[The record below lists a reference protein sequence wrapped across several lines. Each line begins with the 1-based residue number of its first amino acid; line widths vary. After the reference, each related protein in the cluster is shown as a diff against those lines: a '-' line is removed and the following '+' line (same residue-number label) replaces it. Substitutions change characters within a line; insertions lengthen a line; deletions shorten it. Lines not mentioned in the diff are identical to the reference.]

1 MAVEDILVSE
11 IYQIGL
17 LVKGLGIFA
26 LAWIAYAVMLFIIEK
41 KKMNKLN
48 ELGEEIKKLGRKI
61 DNLISKKK

>member
-48 ELGEEIKKLGRKI
+48 ELGEEVKRLGRKI